1 MYQNAFVR
9 LEPDEAKDIL
19 NQVELKFE
27 GGSFTRDN
35 AVILAQDFS
44 FYPGYR
50 FLDVANFENVPPQHR
65 YVLYKED
72 DIIVLNWSNEPI
84 YALNERLPITLNDTN
99 ITDYVRFFFAYVRGK
114 QGRFVIVENVDDI
127 NWREE
132 PPVAARKAI
141 GTMLEPIHIF
151 NKEKDGTY
159 HLECCLV
166 FKDSLFKSKIEI
178 KTNGLVT
185 LYDEELIVE
194 DMPIADQLL
203 GL

>member
-9 LEPDEAKDIL
+9 LERPETEELL
-19 NQVELKFE
+19 NQVGPHFE
-27 GGSFTRDN
+27 GGEFNKDN

-65 YVLYKED
+65 YVLYKSD
-72 DIIVLNWSNEPI
+72 DIIVLDWTNEPI
-84 YALNERLPITLNDTN
+84 YVLNDKLPIELNDNN
-99 ITDYVRFFFAYVRGK
+99 IIDYARFFFAYIRGK

-141 GTMLEPIHIF
+141 GSMLEPMHIF

-159 HLECCLV
+159 HLDICLI
-166 FKDSLFKSKIEI
+166 FKDSLFKSKVEI
-178 KTNGLVT
+178 KVNGLVT
-185 LYDEELIVE
+185 LYDEELVVE
-194 DMPIADQLL
+194 DMPIADQTLAL
-203 GL
+203 